1 MILEQSL
8 VILYLPTNSELLVMT
23 LVFDFINVPQVLRD
37 SITSS
42 NFHDK
47 KKSEKSIR
55 QKILTLKFNHEEPSF
70 KWIHKAL
77 FLVVSLV
84 NFIIRTNL
92 LGLVGANN
100 TRRECGLYKWSKV
113 NNGPRISCHGHRK
126 FLFPPS
132 CLFYTPNFSF
142 LPLYK

>member
-47 KKSEKSIR
+47 KKVKKALDKKFLHSNSTMKNQVSNESIR
-55 QKILTLKFNHEEPSF
+55 
-70 KWIHKAL
+70 
-77 FLVVSLV
+77 
-84 NFIIRTNL
+84 
-92 LGLVGANN
+92 
-100 TRRECGLYKWSKV
+100 LY
-113 NNGPRISCHGHRK
+113 
-126 FLFPPS
+126 F
-132 CLFYTPNFSF
+132 
-142 LPLYK
+142 